1 MAPEVGGSIEDLSPS
16 TRPMDF
22 ELTEEQRAFADAVS
36 RFAKATLS
44 DGALARAHSPHY
56 PWDTAKRLSAQGLLG
71 ITIPEADGGVGG
83 TLMDAVIAIQQVALV
98 CPKSADIVQA
108 GRIRY
113 CTCSQF
119 QIQSALDPGPAPVG
133 GSQGSRTL
141 KQMTSPMPSQ

>member
-56 PWDTAKRLSAQGLLG
+56 PWETAKRLSAQGLLG
-71 ITIPEADGGVGG
+71 ITIPEADGAPE
-83 TLMDAVIAIQQVALV
+83 DRAAAAAAV
-98 CPKSADIVQA
+98 
-108 GRIRY
+108 
-113 CTCSQF
+113 
-119 QIQSALDPGPAPVG
+119 
-133 GSQGSRTL
+133 
-141 KQMTSPMPSQ
+141 